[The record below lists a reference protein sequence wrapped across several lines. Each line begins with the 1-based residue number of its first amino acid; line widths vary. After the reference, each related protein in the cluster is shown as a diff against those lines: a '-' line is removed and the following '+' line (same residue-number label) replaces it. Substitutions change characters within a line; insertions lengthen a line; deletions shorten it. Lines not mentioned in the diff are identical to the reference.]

1 MERFEH
7 QLYGE
12 NLLESERHRA
22 GELRANLHEQ
32 FTPFQLRRMYYREL
46 MKSKPIFLAK
56 SKKGVGFGDPGVLV
70 NQRTAQGI
78 SLI

>member
-1 MERFEH
+1 M
-7 QLYGE
+7 
-12 NLLESERHRA
+12 
-22 GELRANLHEQ
+22 HEQ

-46 MKSKPIFLAK
+46 MKNKPIFLAK
-56 SKKGVGFGDPGVLV
+56 SKKGIGFGDPGVLV